1 MYLAEMGLPMLAEG
15 VQKVRK
21 ESVLSIA
28 QAARRTGSVV
38 VVVGEE
44 NLKILCEVCEQKSSG
59 LQWYVDGLEIQASRV
74 SHLLDVA
81 QGQAE

>member
-1 MYLAEMGLPMLAEG
+1 MYLDEAGFSMLAEG
-15 VQKVRK
+15 VPKVRR

-38 VVVGEE
+38 VVVGPE
-44 NLKILCEVCEQKSSG
+44 NLQILCEVRPQNPVG
-59 LQWYVDGLEIQASRV
+59 LRWYVDGAEVPASRI

-81 QGQAE
+81 QQGE